1 MIPTTAKNRKQ
12 KAKERMHQAHRVIGP
27 ACDDV
32 ARRFDVLKISMD
44 TLVEKL
50 KEVREATTEYE
61 KARKAGGSE

>member
-1 MIPTTAKNRKQ
+1 MIPTKSPNRKQ

-44 TLVEKL
+44 TLVAKL
-50 KEVREATTEYE
+50 AEVREATKEYE
-61 KARKAGGSE
+61 KVRKDGGV